1 MDFVIIGTA
10 GSELAID
17 QEVLKGYLSEKQNV
31 IAAMQYS
38 TSWNRYKAGSLT
50 ITTDVSLIISQ
61 LDGSLTA
68 ATSKQITHF
77 HFPDASLMT
86 RGATRRAVAIF
97 KECIDFSQA
106 HAYGHFMYKA
116 SALEI
121 EFLPSAVLPLERY
134 QEEIKSFLRKISKL

>member
-17 QEVLKGYLSEKQNV
+17 QQVLQGYLSQKQNV

-38 TSWNRYKAGSLT
+38 TSWNRFKAGSLA
-50 ITTDVSLIISQ
+50 ITTDVALVISQ

-68 ATSKQITHF
+68 ATSKQITMF
-77 HFPDASLMT
+77 HFPDASIMT
-86 RGATRRAVAIF
+86 RGATRRAVTNF
-97 KECIDFSQA
+97 KDCIDLSQA

-116 SALEI
+116 ASFEI
-121 EFLPSAVLPLERY
+121 EFLPSAVLPLSKYED
-134 QEEIKSFLRKISKL
+134 EIKSFLRKISKL